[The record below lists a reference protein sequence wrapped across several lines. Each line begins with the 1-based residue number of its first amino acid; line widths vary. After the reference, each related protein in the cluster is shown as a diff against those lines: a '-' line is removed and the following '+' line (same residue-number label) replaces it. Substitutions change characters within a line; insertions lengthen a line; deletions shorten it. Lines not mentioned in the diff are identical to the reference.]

1 MKTSEQRGLAMAE
14 HKISTKLLR
23 HRLNRGLRF
32 LFIALTIAF
41 TLVPIL
47 LLFKIS
53 VSAPQDILTQHP
65 PFLIKNFTWNHWKKV
80 LAAGH
85 IWVPLWKSTV
95 VATFVAVLGVLIAA
109 PAAYVI
115 SRLPRNIKYGVLLA
129 IFSTRMFPE
138 VGIALPI
145 SVTFVRWGLVDTN
158 LGLVLAHLIKV
169 LPLMAWIMT
178 GTFDSIPKDL
188 EQAALVDGCDKGQA
202 LLKVVLPLSM
212 AGMAAGSIL
221 CWLESWN
228 EFTYAVYLCLA
239 ESTLPIK
246 TYYYVRR
253 GNWFESAA
261 YAVFL
266 TIPVMIVT
274 FVLQNYLKSDYLSGA
289 LKY

>member
-1 MKTSEQRGLAMAE
+1 MAE

-41 TLVPIL
+41 ILVPIL

>member
-1 MKTSEQRGLAMAE
+1 MKLRKEMGLIMAE
-14 HKISTKLLR
+14 RKIDPKVLQR
-23 HRLNRGLRF
+23 INRVLKA
-32 LFIALTIAF
+32 LFIAGTIF
-41 TLVPIL
+41 FILVPIL

-65 PFLIKNFTWNHWKKV
+65 PFLIKNFTWNHWKRV

-85 IWVPLWKSTV
+85 IWVPLWKSVV
-95 VATFVAVLGVLIAA
+95 VATSVALLGIMIAA

-115 SRLPRNIKYGVLLA
+115 SRLPTGIKYGVLLA

-145 SVTFVRWGLVDTN
+145 SVTFIRWGLVDTN
-158 LGLVLAHLIKV
+158 FGLVLAHLIKV
-169 LPLMAWIMT
+169 LPLMAWILT

-188 EQAALVDGCDKGQA
+188 EQSALVDGCDKLQA
-202 LLKVVLPLSM
+202 LVIVVLPLSL
-212 AGMAAGSIL
+212 AGMAAASIL

-239 ESTLPIK
+239 DATLPLK

-266 TIPVMIVT
+266 TIPVLIIT
-274 FVLQNYLKSDYLSGA
+274 FALQNYLKSDYLSGA

>member
-1 MKTSEQRGLAMAE
+1 MKTKKKTARIMIEKNTDK
-14 HKISTKLLR
+14 KILMQWVNKVLR
-23 HRLNRGLRF
+23 V
-32 LFIALTIAF
+32 LFIAGTIF
-41 TLVPIL
+41 FILVPIL

-65 PFLIKNFTWNHWKKV
+65 PFMIKNFTWDHWKRV
-80 LAAGH
+80 FAAGQ
-85 IWVPLWKSTV
+85 IWVPLWKSAT
-95 VATFVAVLGVLIAA
+95 VATTVALLGVFIAA

-115 SRLPRNIKYGVLLA
+115 SRLPKGIKYGVLLA

-145 SVTFVRWGLVDTN
+145 SVVFVRWGLVDTN

-169 LPLMAWIMT
+169 LPLMAWILT
-178 GTFDSIPKDL
+178 GTYDSIPKAL
-188 EQAALVDGCDKGQA
+188 EQSALVDGCDKAQA
-202 LLKVVLPLSM
+202 LVKVVFPLSLT
-212 AGMAAGSIL
+212 GMAAASIL

-246 TYYYVRR
+246 TFYYVRR

-274 FVLQNYLKSDYLSGA
+274 FFLQNYLKSDYLSGA

>member
-1 MKTSEQRGLAMAE
+1 MKTPREPGLIMATRRNTEKLFMQR
-14 HKISTKLLR
+14 INIVLR
-23 HRLNRGLRF
+23 MI
-32 LFIALTIAF
+32 FIAITIAF
-41 TLVPIL
+41 VLVPIL

-65 PFLIKNFTWNHWKKV
+65 PFLIKNFTWNHWTKV

-85 IWVPLWKSTV
+85 IWVPLGKSMV
-95 VATFVAVLGVLIAA
+95 VATTVALLAILIAA

-115 SRLPRNIKYGVLLA
+115 SRLPRKIKYVVLLA

-169 LPLMAWIMT
+169 LPLMAWILT

-188 EQAALVDGCDKGQA
+188 EQAAMVDGCGKVQA
-202 LLKVVLPLSM
+202 MVIVVLPLAL

-239 ESTLPIK
+239 TSTLPIK

-274 FVLQNYLKSDYLSGA
+274 FLLQNYLKSDYLSGA